1 MTDIVEVPPAP
12 VVPPFPALGSNNYND
27 EAYAAGVALPGLS
40 AGIHAIGV
48 AAHTN
53 ATAAQELA
61 SALSGS
67 ASAAAESADGA
78 ASSAGA
84 AADSASASAG
94 SAGAAAD
101 SAAAA
106 EASRIGASK
115 LNLGDKSVPPAV
127 DNQGDS
133 LLAGATYY
141 DTTLE
146 KWRVW
151 TGEAWGDG
159 ISAVS
164 GVSSVNG
171 LTGDIVLPPGII
183 NIAYDHRAQL
193 RSNSTGLH
201 ALVEGLG
208 LFQYVSGSDEPDDD
222 ESCFATATGR
232 WLLQAVHW
240 DLVDA
245 WRLPDDAARDEDLG
259 RILRGTAACAI
270 TSVASATSV
279 SFAGTVAGAAVGD
292 RVIATPPGALG
303 NTDIDSGRL
312 SFHAYVSDTSTVTVR
327 LCNASGTS
335 ATTNPAVRSAWP
347 ITVFKES

>member
-53 ATAAQELA
+53 ATAAKEQALA
-61 SALSGS
+61 ASGS
-67 ASAAAESADGA
+67 ASAAAQSADGA
-78 ASSAGA
+78 ASSADA

-94 SAGAAAD
+94 SAGAASD
-101 SAAAA
+101 SATAA

-115 LNLGDKSVPPAV
+115 LNLGDKSAPPAL
-127 DNQGDS
+127 DNQGDP
-133 LLAGATYY
+133 LRGGATYY
-141 DTTLE
+141 DTTLK

-171 LTGDIVLPPGII
+171 HTGDVVLPPGII
-183 NIAYDHRAQL
+183 NVAYDNRAQL
-193 RSNSTGLH
+193 RTNSTGMH

-208 LFQYVSGSDEPDDD
+208 LFQYASGSDEPDDD

-232 WLLQAVHW
+232 WLLECPHW
-240 DLVDA
+240 DVVAD
-245 WRLPDDAARDEDLG
+245 WQLPDDAARDESIG
-259 RILRGTAACAI
+259 YILRATVACAI
-270 TSVASATSV
+270 T
-279 SFAGTVAGAAVGD
+279 TVAAVSKAEFTAF
-292 RVIATPPGALG
+292 VPGAVAGSAVLV
-303 NTDIDSGRL
+303 TPMAALDSRL
-312 SFHAYVSDTSTVTVR
+312 AISARVTGENTVTVAIS
-327 LCNASGTS
+327 NPSAAVTAAGGIPAS
-335 ATTNPAVRSAWP
+335 WQ
-347 ITVFKES
+347 ITVFMEI